1 MKNRP
6 LENPFEPK
14 KDLMTLMAHAAL
26 PVLLDRAGGSATVS
40 QADQVNLQ
48 ERYGGPV
55 GVAAEEVEP
64 GVYRLTLVKV
74 MPPADPDRP
83 VS

>member
-1 MKNRP
+1 MKKP

-14 KDLMTLMAHAAL
+14 PDVMTLMAHAAL

-40 QADQVNLQ
+40 QGDQVRLQ
-48 ERYGGPV
+48 EKYGGPV

-74 MPPADPDRP
+74 TPPTDPARP